1 MLLKNKVALITGG
14 TNGIGR
20 ASAERFAGEGARVV
34 VCGRNEDRGRD
45 TEATI
50 RQSGGDA
57 LFIKADV
64 GLMDDVRRL
73 VDTTFD
79 TYGQIDVIF
88 SNAGIYGMRGSAVDI
103 NEEDW
108 DRVLAVN
115 LKAAWMLAHCAFPR
129 MLEAGGGVML
139 LCGSVH
145 SKRGYANYC
154 AYQTTKGGL
163 LSLTRSLAAD
173 FAPEI
178 RVNCLLP
185 GAFITGLWDDVPPDV
200 IQQGAK
206 FCAMQRNGRLSEIA
220 DAALFLASDMSS
232 FMTGTELLVDGGLIS
247 IIRKYQ
253 QPTQT

>member
-1 MLLKNKVALITGG
+1 MMLANKVALITGG

-20 ASAERFAGEGARVV
+20 AAAERFAKEGARVV
-34 VCGRNEDRGRD
+34 VCGRNEDRGKE
-45 TEATI
+45 TEAAI
-50 RQSGGDA
+50 RKAGGEA
-57 LFIKADV
+57 LYVATDV
-64 GLMDDVRRL
+64 GLMKDVKRL
-73 VDTTFD
+73 VDAAYD
-79 TYGQIDVIF
+79 TYGKIDIIF

-103 NEEDW
+103 TEEDW

-139 LCGSVH
+139 ICGSVH

-173 FAPEI
+173 FAPDI

-185 GAFITGLWDDVPPDV
+185 GAFITGLWDDVPQET
-200 IQQGAK
+200 IEHSAK
-206 FCAMQRNGRLSEIA
+206 FCAMQRNGKLREIA

-232 FMTGTELLVDGGLIS
+232 FVTGTELLVDGGLTS

-253 QPTQT
+253 QKT